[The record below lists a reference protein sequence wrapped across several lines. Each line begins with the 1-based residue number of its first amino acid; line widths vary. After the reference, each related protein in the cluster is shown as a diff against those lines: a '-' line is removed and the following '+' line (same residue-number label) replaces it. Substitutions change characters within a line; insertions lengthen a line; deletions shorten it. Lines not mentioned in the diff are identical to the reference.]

1 MTYLDHPPA
10 SVPGPAPIMGVLTP
24 SPFPDHWISKG
35 SLTPR

>member
-24 SPFPDHWISKG
+24 SPFPDH
-35 SLTPR
+35 